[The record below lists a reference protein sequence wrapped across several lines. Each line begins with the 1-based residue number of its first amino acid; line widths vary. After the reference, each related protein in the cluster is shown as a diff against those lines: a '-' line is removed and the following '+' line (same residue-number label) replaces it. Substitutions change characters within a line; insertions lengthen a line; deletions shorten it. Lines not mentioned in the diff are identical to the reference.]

1 MRIPYYIC
9 LQENMRKRCVN
20 FTQQETELLIDIVT
34 KYKNII
40 ESKRT
45 NAMTWKQKSDTWDK
59 IQNDFNACTSIVPRS
74 SKTLRLKYESIKREI
89 RKKYTAHKYDV
100 FTDGSS
106 AENSRFL
113 LPFEEKVL
121 AILRSTFDNNTYS
134 DVVNEDMQ
142 VEYVEDEDTETYIP
156 AMPQMPAKKQTM
168 ALQMPGDTDEIDV
181 KIEDM
186 PRPSCNHEM
195 QNEPQVNGNT
205 ERRTDTYEKLLKLK
219 IECLELQKQL
229 LTEEKEAKL
238 IINQLTIQNLKADLE
253 LKQCKLQIVKTPVE
267 R

>member
-1 MRIPYYIC
+1 
-9 LQENMRKRCVN
+9 MRKRCVN

-59 IQNDFNACTSIVPRS
+59 IQNNFNACTSIVPRS

-89 RKKYTAHKYDV
+89 RKKCTAHKYDV
-100 FTDGSS
+100 FRDGTS

-121 AILRSTFDNNTYS
+121 AVINSTCDNSIYS
-134 DVVNEDMQ
+134 EDEIGNEDMHM
-142 VEYVEDEDTETYIP
+142 EYVVDEDTETYIP
-156 AMPQMPAKKQTM
+156 TMPQMPAKQQTVT
-168 ALQMPGDTDEIDV
+168 LQPQDDIEEIDV
-181 KIEDM
+181 KIEEPDRSSST
-186 PRPSCNHEM
+186 PEV
-195 QNEPQVNGNT
+195 QNEPRVNGTT
-205 ERRTDTYEKLLKLK
+205 ERRTQTYQELLKLK

-238 IINQLTIQNLKADLE
+238 IINKLTIQNLKADLE
-253 LKQCKLQIVKTPVE
+253 LKQCKLKIVKTPVQC
-267 R
+267 